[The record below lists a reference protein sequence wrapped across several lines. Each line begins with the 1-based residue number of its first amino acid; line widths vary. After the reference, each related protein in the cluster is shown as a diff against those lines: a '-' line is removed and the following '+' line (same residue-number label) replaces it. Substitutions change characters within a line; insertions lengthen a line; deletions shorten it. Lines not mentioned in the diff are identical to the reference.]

1 MKLTIITTCALAL
14 AVTGCGGAQSG
25 QAPQQPPNDCR
36 IYTQENDTRITVAHA
51 DKSACD
57 ALIQDL
63 SLGGALWRHTTSVPH
78 DGTLGITCDV
88 FKTQYEAVV
97 QGNGE
102 QLIGRDACQMF
113 ITQGWT
119 WQQHLGPLAKQL
131 ERQQQAV
138 LQAQASQQA
147 AQKRDQQISELQQA
161 LTGDISKLAQD
172 AAASEN
178 NTSLAADI
186 HKMRGDLANEHG
198 QYVSVQHDSCTVRA
212 GDVDRVQGDSDM
224 VDGDADTVQGDIN
237 SLHANPISGDLSAVQ
252 RLVSQ
257 LRNLEAS
264 PATHPSAAVAAGNRA
279 RRDLHSAI
287 ASAQQQASNLD
298 RTADQVAQEATTLA
312 SQCK

>member
-102 QLIGRDACQMF
+102 QLSGRDACQMF

-131 ERQQQAV
+131 ERRQQAV

-186 HKMRGDLANEHG
+186 HATVGTLPTNRASTSGCSMTPALSAPGMWTGCRGTPTWLTGMLTRCRGTSA
-198 QYVSVQHDSCTVRA
+198 Q
-212 GDVDRVQGDSDM
+212 
-224 VDGDADTVQGDIN
+224 
-237 SLHANPISGDLSAVQ
+237 LHANPISGDLSAVQ

-279 RRDLHSAI
+279 RGDLHSAI

-312 SQCK
+312 AQCK